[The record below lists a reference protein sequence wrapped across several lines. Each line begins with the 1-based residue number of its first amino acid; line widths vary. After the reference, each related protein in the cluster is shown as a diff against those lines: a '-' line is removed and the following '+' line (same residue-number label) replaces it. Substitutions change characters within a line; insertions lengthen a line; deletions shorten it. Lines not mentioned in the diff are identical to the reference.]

1 MLMLG
6 YLCSRVS
13 FMTLASVSYERFV
26 AVRLQARYNNV
37 FSSKRVLMYMATI
50 WIVNILLTSLQWA
63 GIKRISGG
71 MHLIAWFICVLVAGD
86 ANIAIALTL
95 LRTRRRV
102 QPQHEPLRN
111 KICRRRETKLTRIIA
126 FVVGAYLLLNMSV
139 FLSQFIT
146 RY

>member
-1 MLMLG
+1 M
-6 YLCSRVS
+6 
-13 FMTLASVSYERFV
+13 
-26 AVRLQARYNNV
+26 
-37 FSSKRVLMYMATI
+37 
-50 WIVNILLTSLQWA
+50 NILLTSIQWA
-63 GIKRISGG
+63 VINRISRG

-139 FLSQFIT
+139 LFVTIYHQILKQDVKTYNHYSWTETPALLNSCTNPLICFRKEPGDKFVRQL
-146 RY
+146 